1 MLGMQDIG
9 FDHEDGK
16 GPKMIGAVLKFR
28 NYLGSIEY
36 DEESET
42 LHGKVLHVRDLITY
56 EAETAKELKK
66 AFQDS
71 VNDYLDT
78 CNAEGIEPN
87 KPYSGSF
94 NVRPGAELHEK
105 LARIASLRG
114 RSMNA
119 LVKEALSD
127 FVSKADGA

>member
-1 MLGMQDIG
+1 
-9 FDHEDGK
+9 
-16 GPKMIGAVLKFR
+16 MIGAVLRYK
-28 NYLGSIEY
+28 NYQGSIEY

-56 EAETAKELKK
+56 EAETARELKK
-66 AFQDS
+66 SFQDS
-71 VNDYLDT
+71 VNDYLET
-78 CNAEGIEPN
+78 CEAEGIEPN

-94 NVRPGAELHEK
+94 NVRPGPALHEQ
-105 LARIASLRG
+105 LARISVARG

-127 FVSKADGA
+127 FVSKADEA

>member
-1 MLGMQDIG
+1 M
-9 FDHEDGK
+9 
-16 GPKMIGAVLKFR
+16 MIGAVLKYN
-28 NYLGSIEY
+28 NYQGSIEY

-56 EAETAKELKK
+56 EAESAKELKK
-66 AFQDS
+66 VFQDS
-71 VNDYLDT
+71 VNDYLET
-78 CNAEGIEPN
+78 CKMEGIDPN

-94 NVRPGAELHEK
+94 NVRPGVELHEK
-105 LARIASLRG
+105 LARMASVRG

-127 FVSKADGA
+127 FVSKIDEA